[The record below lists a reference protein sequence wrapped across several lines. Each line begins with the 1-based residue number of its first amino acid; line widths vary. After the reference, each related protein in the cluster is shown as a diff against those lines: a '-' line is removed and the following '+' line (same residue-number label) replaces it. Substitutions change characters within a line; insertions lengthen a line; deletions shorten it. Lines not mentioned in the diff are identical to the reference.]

1 MRCRHLLTLDST
13 YPGGHPQGCI
23 GVTGVVL
30 TSVEPFCFMHT
41 ILLSF
46 ALQLLAYH
54 CSANAFN
61 RIVNH
66 LKYKSCMLL
75 LEITERSTLYIYLWL
90 ATHKRIALLRNRG
103 FHFVPKLQT
112 TPRLFHQPIYRH
124 INIIYDVFR
133 HFFKMIIDIQFTYQM
148 KEYITC
154 TKASKYKM
162 K

>member
-46 ALQLLAYH
+46 ALQLLAYQ

-75 LEITERSTLYIYLWL
+75 LEITERSTLYIYTCGWPLISASLCWGIEGFTL
-90 ATHKRIALLRNRG
+90 CPSYKRYHACSIS
-103 FHFVPKLQT
+103 PS
-112 TPRLFHQPIYRH
+112 
-124 INIIYDVFR
+124 
-133 HFFKMIIDIQFTYQM
+133 IDISTLYMMYSVIF
-148 KEYITC
+148 
-154 TKASKYKM
+154 SKW
-162 K
+162 

>member
-1 MRCRHLLTLDST
+1 M
-13 YPGGHPQGCI
+13 
-23 GVTGVVL
+23 TGVVL

-46 ALQLLAYH
+46 ALQLLAYQ

-66 LKYKSCMLL
+66 LKCKSFMLL
-75 LEITERSTLYIYLWL
+75 LEITERSTLYLYLWL

-112 TPRLFHQPIYRH
+112 IPRLFYQPIYRH
-124 INIIYDVFR
+124 INKLYICIPSFFQNDNRYSIHISNERIYY
-133 HFFKMIIDIQFTYQM
+133 MY
-148 KEYITC
+148 
-154 TKASKYKM
+154 
-162 K
+162 